1 MQQDRDH
8 GRRRAQVVSLNT
20 NSTVKKVVQLKMWC
34 CCRCLGSSQDLKNK
48 YGGGY
53 ILQVKWLEGAREGWQ
68 QLQARVQEIFP
79 GAERGE
85 ARPGARQWRI
95 DQDSMPSL
103 HSAFSGLQQCK

>member
-1 MQQDRDH
+1 
-8 GRRRAQVVSLNT
+8 
-20 NSTVKKVVQLKMWC
+20 MWC

-103 HSAFSGLQQCK
+103 HSAFSGLQQCKYIV